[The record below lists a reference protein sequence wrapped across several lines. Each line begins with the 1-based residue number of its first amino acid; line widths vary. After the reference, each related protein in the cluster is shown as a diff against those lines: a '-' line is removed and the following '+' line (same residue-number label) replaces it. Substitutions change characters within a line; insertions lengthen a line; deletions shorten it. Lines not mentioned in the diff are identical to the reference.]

1 MITSGRVKTL
11 CSMPSKRSSTTV
23 GCIWEDDDD
32 DEDEEDEEGEEDE
45 KNEEDEGMIAVPK
58 WNDKLLV
65 SFEEA
70 ASGAVS
76 KDIVVVE

>member
-1 MITSGRVKTL
+1 MIALGRVETL

-23 GCIWEDDDD
+23 GCMWEDDDDDD

-45 KNEEDEGMIAVPK
+45 KNEEDEGLIAVPK

-65 SFEEA
+65 SF
-70 ASGAVS
+70 GAGVR
-76 KDIVVVE
+76 